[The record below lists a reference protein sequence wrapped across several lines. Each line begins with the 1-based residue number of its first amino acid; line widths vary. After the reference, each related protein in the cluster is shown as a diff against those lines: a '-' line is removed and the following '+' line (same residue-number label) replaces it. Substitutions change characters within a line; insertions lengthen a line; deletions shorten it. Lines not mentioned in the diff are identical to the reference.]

1 MIDANAAMAFIA
13 GILAEQRLGRRVV
26 QVDIERVGEVDLD
39 CTERVLLTGAPEARE
54 PNKEQ
59 EG

>member
-1 MIDANAAMAFIA
+1 MAFIA

-39 CTERVLLTGAPEARE
+39 CTERVLLTGVLAKEE
-54 PNKEQ
+54 PV
-59 EG
+59 GSRRRPSRTW